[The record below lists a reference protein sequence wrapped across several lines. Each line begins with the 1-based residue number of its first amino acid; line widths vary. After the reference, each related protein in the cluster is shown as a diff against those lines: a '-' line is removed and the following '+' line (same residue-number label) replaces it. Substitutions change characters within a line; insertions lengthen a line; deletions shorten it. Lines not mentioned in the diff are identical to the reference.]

1 MPQTKTF
8 TFDPSAHAVVFA
20 PVIDRQIGA
29 ILATSNI
36 SGSFMTFMNDATNT
50 LTLEYPDGQTLT
62 TDAQSGIQ
70 TYLNGY
76 THNPVH
82 LTADELQHARRNITF
97 GLEMY
102 RQAKLQAGNPDVA
115 YWSTYLTRMSVF
127 TGFSIVKDPIPNAA
141 TKAVVDA
148 EVGQTI
154 TDLGKLS
161 FYLQY
166 PGSLDANN
174 VVQPT
179 AGWWPT

>member
-1 MPQTKTF
+1 MTQSHEF
-8 TFDPSAHAVVFA
+8 NFDPSSHTIVFM
-20 PVIDRQIGA
+20 PVISREIGA
-29 ILATSNI
+29 MLALNGF
-36 SGSFMTFMNDATNT
+36 SGSFSLSADDANNK
-50 LTLEYPDGQTLT
+50 LTLFYPDGQSLT
-62 TDAQSGIQ
+62 STAISSIQS
-70 TYLNGY
+70 YLTGY
-76 THNPVH
+76 VH
-82 LTADELQHARRNITF
+82 DPTKMDADEIQLARRNIAF
-97 GLEMY
+97 GQDMY
-102 RQAKLQAGNPDVA
+102 QKAKKVPANPDVA
-115 YWSTYLTRMSVF
+115 YWSTYLDRMSAF

-141 TKAVVDA
+141 TKAIVDA